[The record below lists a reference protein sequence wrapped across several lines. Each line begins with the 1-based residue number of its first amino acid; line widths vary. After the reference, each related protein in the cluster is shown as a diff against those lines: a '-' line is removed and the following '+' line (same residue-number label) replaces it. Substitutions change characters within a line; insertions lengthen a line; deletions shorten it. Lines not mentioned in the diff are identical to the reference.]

1 MKIHTLAALVAVAL
15 TAFVSTATAQPGANG
30 ALDTIVFGD
39 VTSEKAHG
47 FEGEGTKTVTGA
59 LGQAARVSL
68 PKAPVDYYGGDLS
81 FDLKVDP
88 IKQNYFTVKFWGSDL
103 NGGQKALLY
112 INGEQ
117 LGYRHMGD
125 YEALN
130 HGAEETSFKDRFFYY
145 TDICPCS

>member
-1 MKIHTLAALVAVAL
+1 M
-15 TAFVSTATAQPGANG
+15 G
-30 ALDTIVFGD
+30 ALDAIVFGD
-39 VTSEKAHG
+39 AASEQAHS
-47 FEGEGTKTVTGA
+47 FEGQNTRAAPGA
-59 LGQAARVSL
+59 LGEPSRISL

-88 IKQNYFTVKFWGSDL
+88 IRQNYFTLKFWGSDL

-130 HGAEETSFKDRFFYY
+130 HGATETSFKDRFFYY
-145 TDICPCS
+145 TNILPLPVTRGRRKLGPRARMAS